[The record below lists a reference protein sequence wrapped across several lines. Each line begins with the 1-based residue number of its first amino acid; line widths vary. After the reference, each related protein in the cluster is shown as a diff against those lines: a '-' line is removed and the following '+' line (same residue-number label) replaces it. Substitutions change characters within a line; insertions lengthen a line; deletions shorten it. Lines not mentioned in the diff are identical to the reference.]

1 MVSTW
6 TVARQASLCMGFSKQ
21 EYWGG
26 SPCPCAK
33 GFRNPEDK
41 EAHLALEESGKVM
54 RSCAEDAVSQHI
66 LRKDVPGRG
75 NSVNKVGKMCLEN
88 CLWFMLLRW
97 VRGRAGVGE
106 MGSGEVSLRNPL
118 LGS

>member
-1 MVSTW
+1 MTPW

-21 EYWGG
+21 EYWSG

-41 EAHLALEESGKVM
+41 EAHLALEERGKVM
-54 RSCAEDAVSQHI
+54 GSCTEDAVSQRI
-66 LRKDVPGRG
+66 LRNDVPGRG
-75 NSVNKVGKMCLEN
+75 NRVNKVGKMCLEN
-88 CLWFMLLRW
+88 CSGFMLLRW
-97 VRGRAGVGE
+97 VRGRGGVGE
-106 MGSGEVSLRNPL
+106 MGSGEVSLLNPL